1 MIYAFKRGR
10 AGFFTVMAV
19 SVVLAV
25 LVWLRDRNYPIF
37 VPIIATT
44 LMLALGFVAGRLLGN
59 VLASTENTRYLGYLH
74 MELDP
79 KKFLACYQDIPGRV
93 KGENTAAICR
103 SYLADGYA
111 ACGQYEAA
119 IAQLSVAPPAD
130 NLAVRGL
137 YAANLASCHL
147 AQENTEAAQDA
158 ILELSQIIDACRL
171 RKVELAKN
179 LTEMLLLHRQHLAC
193 LQGQVVDTDV
203 LESAFVRAQYNL
215 RRLEI
220 AKVLAMTAIRDGDAD
235 AKKKHLSYL
244 RKNGGMTVYKYW
256 ADNQGQAAGR

>member
-10 AGFFTVMAV
+10 AGFCTVLGI

-44 LMLALGFVAGRLLGN
+44 LMLALGFVAARLLGN

-79 KKFLACYQDIPGRV
+79 KKFLSFYQNIPDKVR
-93 KGENTAAICR
+93 GENSAAICR

-111 ACGQYEAA
+111 ASGQYDAA
-119 IAQLSVAPPAD
+119 IAQLSIAPPAD

-137 YAANLASCHL
+137 YAANLTSCYL
-147 AQENTEAAQDA
+147 AQENTEAAEKS
-158 ILELSQIIDACRL
+158 LRELNQIIDACRVS
-171 RKVELAKN
+171 KAELAGN
-179 LTEMLLLHRQHLAC
+179 LTEMLCLHRQHLAC
-193 LQGQVVDTDV
+193 LQGDAVDTDV

-220 AKVLAMTAIRDGDAD
+220 AKVLAMTAIRDGDGD

-244 RKNGGMTVYKYW
+244 RKNGGMTVYKHW
-256 ADNQGQAAGR
+256 ADSKS